1 MNRECR
7 DIEKNL
13 GEQPISRIMVASGL
27 KPHDLV
33 AHSDEQLTHKMVT
46 RAMKGRRLTP
56 RAQLK
61 VRNALNNV
69 AGKDYSL
76 KDLFT
81 YLN

>member
-1 MNRECR
+1 M
-7 DIEKNL
+7 EKNL
-13 GEQPISRIMVASGL
+13 GEQPISKIMVASKL

-56 RAQLK
+56 HVQSK
-61 VRNALNNV
+61 VRNALNSV
-69 AGKDYSL
+69 AGKNYSP

-81 YLN
+81 Y

>member
-1 MNRECR
+1 MNA

-13 GEQPISRIMVASGL
+13 GEQPISSIMAVSKL

-33 AHSDEQLTHKMVT
+33 AHSDEQLTHKMVA

-56 RAQLK
+56 RAKSK
-61 VRNALNNV
+61 VLNALNNAV
-69 AGKDYSL
+69 GKNYTL

-81 YLN
+81 Y

>member
-1 MNRECR
+1 MSA

-13 GEQPISRIMVASGL
+13 SEQPISRIMAASGL

-46 RAMKGRRLTP
+46 RAMKGRRLTSHV
-56 RAQLK
+56 QLK

-81 YLN
+81 YRK

>member
-1 MNRECR
+1 MSAY
-7 DIEKNL
+7 IEKNL
-13 GEQPISRIMVASGL
+13 GEQPISRIMVTSGL

-56 RAQLK
+56 HVQLK

-69 AGKDYSL
+69 VGKNYSL

-81 YLN
+81 Y

>member
-1 MNRECR
+1 MSA

-13 GEQPISRIMVASGL
+13 GEQPISKIMVERGL
-27 KPHDLV
+27 KSHDLV

-46 RAMKGRRLTP
+46 RAMKGRRLTSH
-56 RAQLK
+56 AQSK

-69 AGKDYSL
+69 IGKDYSL

-81 YLN
+81 Y

>member
-1 MNRECR
+1 MNA

-13 GEQPISRIMVASGL
+13 GEQPISSIMATIKL

-33 AHSDEQLTHKMVT
+33 AHSDEQLTHKMVA

-56 RAQLK
+56 RAKSK
-61 VRNALNNV
+61 VLNALNNAV
-69 AGKDYSL
+69 GKNYTL

-81 YLN
+81 Y

>member
-1 MNRECR
+1 MNA

-13 GEQPISRIMVASGL
+13 GEQPISSIMATSKL

-56 RAQLK
+56 RAKSK
-61 VRNALNNV
+61 VLNALNNAV
-69 AGKDYSL
+69 GKNYTL

-81 YLN
+81 Y